1 VFSEGVFVMKKRNI
15 ILYFMG
21 AVFFVLSQSAF
32 AYSGQSTKIDKVLQA
47 LLDYLTSAP
56 ARIIAVLAI
65 VSVGYATLHI
75 GRMQK
80 QKAIAV
86 VVGIG
91 IIFGGAPVLQMLT
104 GGS

>member
-1 VFSEGVFVMKKRNI
+1 M
-15 ILYFMG
+15 
-21 AVFFVLSQSAF
+21 LSGPAL
-32 AYSGQSTKIDKVLQA
+32 AYSGQSTQIDKVLQA
-47 LLDYLTSAP
+47 LLDYLTSTP

-65 VSVGYATLHI
+65 VGVGYATLHI

-91 IIFGGAPVLQMLT
+91 IIFGGAAVLQMLGL
-104 GGS
+104 GG